1 MYDEQHSDAWLHLWP
16 KPYTLCPAGA
26 VGDASLLHTAKP
38 ESLGASLSVRAR
50 SGGFLTQLAF
60 AGAHLGVHLG
70 AAICL
75 MLLLE
80 LATETFI
87 RCAPWLHL

>member
-1 MYDEQHSDAWLHLWP
+1 MHP
-16 KPYTLCPAGA
+16 VTAGA
-26 VGDASLLHTAKP
+26 VADSSLLHTSKP
-38 ESLGASLSVRAR
+38 DSLGASLSARAR

-60 AGAHLGVHLG
+60 AGSHVLVHLS

-87 RCAPWLHL
+87 RRGLVP

>member
-1 MYDEQHSDAWLHLWP
+1 M
-16 KPYTLCPAGA
+16 
-26 VGDASLLHTAKP
+26 LHTAKP

-87 RCAPWLHL
+87 RCESISKIVVQALGQGIEGFGHGTVP